1 MHSIRLQVR
10 TLLLSLF
17 YLTVPAFVVAGEY
30 NPELSPGDPAPAMA
44 SLEGTDGKSYSLE
57 SFQQAEV
64 IVIAF
69 TCNTCPYA
77 IDYEK
82 RLSQLARE
90 YADDDRVAFLAIN
103 SNREPADSLEEMRK
117 RVEEQKLPYPYVSDP
132 SQQTAKDFGALRTP
146 EFVVL
151 DKQRNVAYLG
161 AFDDSPAAD
170 KVEQRYLP
178 EAVAALL
185 AGDKVKIAETPPI
198 GCLIRFKRTRGRR

>member
-44 SLEGTDGKSYSLE
+44 SLEGTDGKSYSLD
-57 SFQQAEV
+57 SFKQAEV

-117 RVEEQKLPYPYVSDP
+117 RVEEQKLPYP
-132 SQQTAKDFGALRTP
+132 
-146 EFVVL
+146 
-151 DKQRNVAYLG
+151 
-161 AFDDSPAAD
+161 
-170 KVEQRYLP
+170 
-178 EAVAALL
+178 
-185 AGDKVKIAETPPI
+185 
-198 GCLIRFKRTRGRR
+198 